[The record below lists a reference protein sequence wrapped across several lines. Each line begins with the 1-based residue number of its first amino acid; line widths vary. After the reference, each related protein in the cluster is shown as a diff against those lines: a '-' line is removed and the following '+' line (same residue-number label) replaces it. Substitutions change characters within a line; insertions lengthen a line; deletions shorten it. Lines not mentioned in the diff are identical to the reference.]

1 MAGFL
6 DPDAVRLNPVR
17 FSRHF
22 KSIEN
27 KENDMLSSKQISKIT
42 ELKASG
48 LSERKIS
55 KKTGINRETVSKYL
69 NPKTL
74 KPILQR
80 NETRAEKI
88 ETIKEE
94 IRETR
99 QDSKA
104 IRKELK
110 RARKQQDRAENT
122 HYFLED
128 EAENEEAEEELQIKG
143 YSFLSEIR
151 KPDTQ
156 EIERQ
161 EQIRREIK
169 HRSFIAKLKWRI
181 EHPEDRYASLTHKLL
196 IAMALRR

>member
-1 MAGFL
+1 MAGFF

-27 KENDMLSSKQISKIT
+27 KENDMLSSKQISKIS

-48 LSERKIS
+48 ISDRKIS
-55 KKTGINRETVSKYL
+55 KKTGINRETISKYSNHKIL
-69 NPKTL
+69 E
-74 KPILQR
+74 PILQR
-80 NETRAEKI
+80 NEAQTEKM
-88 ETIKEE
+88 ETIREAIK
-94 IRETR
+94 ETR

-110 RARKQQDRAENT
+110 RTRKQQNRAENT

-128 EAENEEAEEELQIKG
+128 EAENEEAEEEINTTLEN
-143 YSFLSEIR
+143 FLSGLR
-151 KPDTQ
+151 KDTQ

-161 EQIRREIK
+161 EQIRREVE
-169 HRSFIAKLKWRI
+169 HRAFIAKLKWRI